1 MFGHYKVCKLWQ
13 AQPRKNTAIL
23 AKADTEIVKISDEKR
38 DKPADTPKLQLL
50 LETYAVL
57 MYGSE

>member
-1 MFGHYKVCKLWQ
+1 MASSAKKI
-13 AQPRKNTAIL
+13 TAIL

-50 LETYAVL
+50 LETYTVL